1 MLDCSKTIGKS
12 SKKRKEKGFFN
23 MYKIQL
29 NDRAKE
35 NKIAVYYME
44 DASKLYDLWKDKEES
59 EERIECLRYALRG
72 EKMADIGL
80 SYEEA
85 PLISE
90 VELKVGAKQDFSME
104 RSWLVLHNTK
114 GYESKYYVGN
124 LLAKIRWAVCEEKFL
139 KLGSFVA
146 TGICKENT
154 YDEGGFEQITC
165 CGNPVLS
172 HYSSSVAPLV
182 SDFEDEFSREKI
194 TMLGY
199 KVLAEFVTM
208 EEVNADIAKKRLTDA
223 EVEVLL
229 HDIPGELG

>member
-1 MLDCSKTIGKS
+1 MHKV
-12 SKKRKEKGFFN
+12 
-23 MYKIQL
+23 QL
-29 NDRAKE
+29 NDRTKE

-44 DASKLYDLWKDKEES
+44 DAKKLYNLWQAEENGEK
-59 EERIECLRYALRG
+59 EERIERMRYALRG
-72 EKMADIGL
+72 EKTADIGL
-80 SYEEA
+80 TYEEA
-85 PLISE
+85 PLVSD
-90 VELKVGAKQDFSME
+90 VELQIGAKQDFSME
-104 RSWLVLHNTK
+104 HSWLILHNTK

-124 LLAKIRWAVCEEKFL
+124 LLAKIRWVVCEGKIL

-154 YDEGGFEQITC
+154 YGEGGFEQITC

-199 KVLAEFVTM
+199 KVLAEFATM
-208 EEVNADIAKKRLTDA
+208 DEVNADIAKKRLTDA

>member
-1 MLDCSKTIGKS
+1 MH
-12 SKKRKEKGFFN
+12 
-23 MYKIQL
+23 KIQL
-29 NDRAKE
+29 TDRTKE
-35 NKIAVYYME
+35 NRIATYYTE
-44 DASKLYDLWKDKEES
+44 DAAKLYELWKENEEN
-59 EERIECLRYALRG
+59 EERIERMRYALRG
-72 EKMADIGL
+72 EKTADLGL
-80 SYEEA
+80 TYEEA
-85 PLISE
+85 PLVTE

-104 RSWLVLHNTK
+104 RSWLVLHNTV
-114 GYESKYYVGN
+114 GHEGKYYVAS
-124 LLAKIRWAVCEEKFL
+124 LVAKIRWAICEDKFL

-146 TGICKENT
+146 TGICKENN
-154 YDEGGFEQITC
+154 YAEGGFEQVTC

-172 HYSSSVAPLV
+172 HYSSSIVPLV

-199 KVLAEFVTM
+199 KVLAEFETM